1 MKQRTIGDT
10 PVGAIGLG
18 LMPLSQ
24 AGRPPGRDAI
34 RTIHAAL
41 DVGVTLL
48 DTADAYALG
57 RGDVGHGERLIA
69 RVLRDR
75 DEDRERVLVA
85 TKGGHVRTA
94 DGGWSLDGSPAHLR
108 PACEASLRALAVDA
122 IDLYQLHRPDPHVPW
137 AESIGALRDLHDV
150 GKVRHVGISNASI
163 AQIDEAR
170 AIVPIATVQN
180 EFSPDFR
187 SSEPEL
193 EHCHRHGIAFLPWS
207 PFGGGQRARDLDD
220 RHPNFA
226 RVARRH
232 NVSTHQVVLRWML
245 GCSDIVVPIPGA
257 RRPATI
263 RDSAAA
269 ADLQLSAEDLAELP
283 RARRARAQDN
293 RDRDAP
299 DRPGSR

>member
-24 AGRPPGRDAI
+24 AGRPPGRD
-34 RTIHAAL
+34 
-41 DVGVTLL
+41 
-48 DTADAYALG
+48 
-57 RGDVGHGERLIA
+57 
-69 RVLRDR
+69 
-75 DEDRERVLVA
+75 EDRERVHVA

-94 DGGWSLDGSPAHLR
+94 DGGWSLDGSPTHLR
-108 PACEASLRALAVDA
+108 RACEASLGALAVDA

-170 AIVPIATVQN
+170 AIVPIATVQK
-180 EFSPDFR
+180 EFSPEFR

-193 EHCHRHGIAFLPWS
+193 EHCHRHGIAFVPWS

-220 RHPNFA
+220 RHPSSA

-245 GCSDIVVPIPGA
+245 GCSDIVVPIPVA

-263 RDSAAA
+263 GDSAAA
-269 ADLQLSAEDLAELP
+269 ADLQLSAEDLELP
-283 RARRARAQDN
+283 RARRARAHDN